1 MSRLRFLGCVLV
13 LLTFWAASAAAQK
26 AMYVTDRMQVIVRTS
41 PQQDAKTIFHVGTGE
56 QVTITEGNNEGWVKV
71 RTSDGKEGWALARYF
86 MEEPP
91 AALRLKDLDPQSKN
105 LAQKLEEA
113 RKEAQDAKTRLG
125 QAETRAQQAEASY
138 QKLRVD
144 SADVIRL
151 REDCQ
156 KLKEDFQQQGQ
167 KLEEVATE
175 NEALRF
181 GTNLKWFLAG
191 GGVLLIGWIMGLAYG
206 RRKRRW
212 SSGLD

>member
-1 MSRLRFLGCVLV
+1 MACLYPLGCTLALLL
-13 LLTFWAASAAAQK
+13 LLTTPVPAQK
-26 AMYVTDRMQVIVRTS
+26 AMYVTDRMQVIVRSS
-41 PQQDAKTIFHVGTGE
+41 PAQDAKTIFYVGTGD
-56 QVTITEGNNEGWVKV
+56 QVTILEGNNEGWVKV
-71 RTSDGKEGWALARYF
+71 RAADGREGWALARYF

-105 LAQKLEEA
+105 LAQKLEET
-113 RKEAQDAKTRLG
+113 RKEVQEAKTRLG
-125 QAETRAQQAEASY
+125 LAETRAQQTEASY
-138 QKLRVD
+138 QKLRAD
-144 SADVIRL
+144 SAEVIRL

-175 NEALRF
+175 NEALHF

-212 SSGLD
+212 SSGLE

>member
-1 MSRLRFLGCVLV
+1 MPRLRLLGCVLA
-13 LLTFWAASAAAQK
+13 LLLLSAPPALAQK
-26 AMYVTDRMQVIVRTS
+26 AMYVTDRMQVIVRSS
-41 PQQDAKTIFHVGTGE
+41 PAQDARTIFHVGTGE
-56 QVTITEGNNEGWVKV
+56 QVTILESSNDGWVKV
-71 RTSDGKEGWALARYF
+71 RTPDGKEGWALARYF

-91 AALRLKDLDPQSKN
+91 AALRLRDLDPQSKN
-105 LAQKLEEA
+105 LAQKLEEV
-113 RKEAQDAKTRLG
+113 RKEAQEAKTRLG
-125 QAETRAQQAEASY
+125 LAETRAQQVEASY
-138 QKLRVD
+138 QKLRAD
-144 SADVIRL
+144 SADVIRF

-156 KLKEDFQQQGQ
+156 KLKEDFQQQAQ

-212 SSGLD
+212 SSGLE

>member
-1 MSRLRFLGCVLV
+1 MPLRRALGFALVAVMALAQPGLAAKTLYVSDRL
-13 LLTFWAASAAAQK
+13 
-26 AMYVTDRMQVIVRTS
+26 QVIVRTS
-41 PQQDAKTIFHVGTGE
+41 PNQEAKTIDYVATGE
-56 QVTITEGNNEGWVKV
+56 VVTVLETAGDGWVKV

-86 MEEPP
+86 VEEPP
-91 AALRLKDLDPQSKN
+91 AAVRLKDLDPQSKN
-105 LAQKLEEA
+105 LAQKLDEA
-113 RKEAQDAKTRLG
+113 RKEALDAKAKLA
-125 QAETRAQQAEASY
+125 QAEARSQQAEAAY

-156 KLKEDFQQQGQ
+156 KLNQDFQQQGQ
-167 KLEEVATE
+167 KLEELATE
-175 NEALRF
+175 NESLRF

-191 GGVLLIGWIMGLAYG
+191 GGVLLVGWLMGLAFG

>member
-1 MSRLRFLGCVLV
+1 MPACRALGFALVAVLALAQYGLADKTVYVSDRL
-13 LLTFWAASAAAQK
+13 
-26 AMYVTDRMQVIVRTS
+26 QVIVRVS
-41 PQQDAKTIFHVGTGE
+41 PNLEAKTIDHVATGE
-56 QVTITEGNNEGWVKV
+56 VVSVLETTGDGWVKI
-71 RTSDGKEGWALARYF
+71 RANDGKEGWALARYF
-86 MEEPP
+86 VDEPP
-91 AALRLKDLDPQSKN
+91 AAVRLKDLDPQSKN

-113 RKEAQDAKTRLG
+113 RKEALDAKAKLA
-125 QAETRAQQAEASY
+125 QADSRAQQAEASY
-138 QKLRVD
+138 QKLRTD

-156 KLKEDFQQQGQ
+156 KLNQDFQQQGQ
-167 KLEEVATE
+167 KLEELATE

-191 GGVLLIGWIMGLAYG
+191 GGVLLIGWLMGLAFG